1 MCLRLPG
8 SLVVLCI
15 VGHRC
20 YEGMMEKYES
30 LRNPRKDFPM
40 GGVEVGR
47 ESEIWKE
54 LR

>member
-1 MCLRLPG
+1 M
-8 SLVVLCI
+8 VLCI

-20 YEGMMEKYES
+20 YEGMMEKNES

-40 GGVEVGR
+40 GGRGGSGE

-54 LR
+54 LC